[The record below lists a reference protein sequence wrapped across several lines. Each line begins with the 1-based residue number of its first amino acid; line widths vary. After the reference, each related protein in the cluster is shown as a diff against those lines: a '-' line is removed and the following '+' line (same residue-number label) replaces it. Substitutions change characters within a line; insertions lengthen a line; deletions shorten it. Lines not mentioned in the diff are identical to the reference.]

1 MKMIKEFIYLFYLI
15 YDLFYVDQKKIQYL
29 IMFIQ

>member
-1 MKMIKEFIYLFYLI
+1 MKMIKAFIYLFYLI